1 MIYTCYEMI
10 GDCRA
15 NRPEGWRYFVVN
27 YVPAIR
33 KLLAHYATAN
43 EALLERVLGAIR
55 RPESGL
61 FASLDPAPERPFV
74 AELRQKT
81 LAELPETAPE
91 MELSLET
98 LSEAFASLTMVE
110 KQAAWIEGMDYSAE
124 ETGAMLR
131 MAPATVA
138 KIRERAAELLRGKSD
153 AWRRSLL
160 RENGR
165 GLGRSAAAAGSSEC
179 LPPKTFLDVLD
190 GRMSWNNREELARH
204 VTECVHCIDHF
215 CRMAEVI
222 ETLRG
227 LRPLSAVE
235 AAPYERL
242 MGIENAPGKK
252 NWRRLI
258 GA

>member
-15 NRPEGWRYFVVN
+15 NRPEGWRYFAAN

-33 KLLAHYATAN
+33 GLLAHYATDD
-43 EALLERVLGAIR
+43 EGLLERVLASIR

-61 FASLDPAPERPFV
+61 FSSMEPVPERPFV
-74 AELRQKT
+74 AELRQQT
-81 LAELPETAPE
+81 LAELPETEPE
-91 MELSLET
+91 MDLSLET
-98 LSEAFASLTMVE
+98 LAEAFASLTMVE
-110 KQAAWIEGMDYSAE
+110 KQAAWIEGMQYPAE

-153 AWRRSLL
+153 SWRRSLL

-165 GLGRSAAAAGSSEC
+165 PLGRSAAAARSPEC
-179 LPPKTFLDVLD
+179 LPAKTFLDVLD
-190 GRMSWNNREELARH
+190 GRMSWASREELERH
-204 VTECVHCIDHF
+204 VTECFHCIDHF

-222 ETLRG
+222 EMLRG

-242 MGIENAPGKK
+242 LGLENTPGKK
-252 NWRRLI
+252 NWRRSI
-258 GA
+258 GT